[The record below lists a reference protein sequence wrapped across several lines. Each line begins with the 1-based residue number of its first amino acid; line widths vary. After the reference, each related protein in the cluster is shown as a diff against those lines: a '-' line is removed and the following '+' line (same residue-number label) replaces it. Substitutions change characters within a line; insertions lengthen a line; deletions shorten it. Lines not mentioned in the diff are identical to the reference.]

1 MRNEV
6 KNNTIDI
13 MLREEMTF
21 AELEQLTRENENL
34 QLINFD
40 NYVVILDLE
49 TDHQYEY
56 CQKSLSDYYA
66 KRSV

>member
-1 MRNEV
+1 
-6 KNNTIDI
+6 
-13 MLREEMTF
+13 MTF

-40 NYVVILDLE
+40 NYVVIFDVE